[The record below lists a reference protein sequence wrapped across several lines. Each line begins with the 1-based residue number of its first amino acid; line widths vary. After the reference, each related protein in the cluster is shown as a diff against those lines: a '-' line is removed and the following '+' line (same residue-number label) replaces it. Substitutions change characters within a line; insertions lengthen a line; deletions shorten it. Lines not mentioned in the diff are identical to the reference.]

1 MKEKEVEVVID
12 RWADVQEAYDKG
24 GMVARKAALPKAM
37 PEPKQIEATVV
48 DNGNGDVIPF

>member
-1 MKEKEVEVVID
+1 
-12 RWADVQEAYDKG
+12 
-24 GMVARKAALPKAM
+24 MVARKAALPKAM